1 MFVDEIKANLYST
14 REVLTQKQES
24 LKMVIEESDES
35 QHSKVKLKAS
45 LEKAQKDFKESGEK
59 LAQI

>member
-1 MFVDEIKANLYST
+1 MKASLYST

-24 LKMVIEESDES
+24 LKMVTEESDKS
-35 QHSKVKLKAS
+35 QHSEVKLKAS
-45 LEKAQKDFKESGEK
+45 LEKAQKDLKESGEK